1 MTQDITREPSTSENV
16 AAGTSIAAACILVA
30 IGAVELFQG
39 IAAIAKDDVFV
50 VGIEYVYK
58 FDLTAWGWIH
68 LVLGIAVVLVGIGL
82 FTGATWARIGGVIAL
97 ALSIV
102 ANFLWI
108 PYYPWWSLTVIALAA
123 FGIWAVTTWKP
134 DRF

>member
-1 MTQDITREPSTSENV
+1 MSTKQEV
-16 AAGTSIAAACILVA
+16 AAGTSIVAAIVLITV
-30 IGAVELFQG
+30 GVLQFFQG

-58 FDLTAWGWIH
+58 FDLTTWGWIH
-68 LVLGIAVVLVGIGL
+68 LILGVVVVLVGIAL
-82 FTGATWARIGGVIAL
+82 LTGATWARISAVILL

-108 PYYPWWSLTVIALAA
+108 PYYPWWSITVIALAILA
-123 FGIWAVTTWKP
+123 IWGLAAWQP
-134 DRF
+134 DRG

>member
-1 MTQDITREPSTSENV
+1 MSTKQEV
-16 AAGTSIAAACILVA
+16 AAGTSIVAAIVLITV
-30 IGAVELFQG
+30 GVLQFFQG

-58 FDLTAWGWIH
+58 FDLTTWGWIH
-68 LVLGIAVVLVGIGL
+68 LILGVVVVLVGIAL
-82 FTGATWARIGGVIAL
+82 LTGATWARISGVILL

-108 PYYPWWSLTVIALAA
+108 PYYPWWSITVIALAILA
-123 FGIWAVTTWKP
+123 IWGLAAWHP
-134 DRF
+134 DRA